1 MTDTAQAEPP
11 TGVPAVIRLNANPL
25 DWPRLPK
32 AVKAKLRDLRRARD
46 DGRLA
51 WRAVSDERAEAW
63 DDKRSVEARLTVLTG
78 GRPNSPWY
86 GHAQHANYYRLE
98 DDHPDVAE
106 QLTKLADAKT
116 NIERLDRLVEV
127 RAHHMDQLS
136 RLLNSLETY
145 LGEGLAAVA
154 DAIKIYK
161 GPAPSP
167 QKRETPTDA
176 VERCRRRL
184 RELDAERH
192 RVSSAPWHSAEAKR
206 RARAEIDAL
215 AARGQPNV
223 MPLIESRDE
232 TIYWAE
238 RLYTDTVIGGRMISA
253 VGDPQALPLLFWL
266 HRDAVVAKIEAQIDE
281 IADDQN
287 ALTKEQRAEQIG
299 EIDRDRLAIQRDE
312 EHWVSKAIEDGMTML
327 RRPEADP
334 RALLG
339 LDDSMPAPLNT

>member
-106 QLTKLADAKT
+106 QLTKLADAKA

-127 RAHHMDQLS
+127 RAHRMDQLS
-136 RLLNSLETY
+136 RLLSSIDDLPWRRPWRLLPMQSNSIRGRRHHLRSARPPRTQSSVAAAAFVNLTPTVTGSHRPHGLPQKPSGGRVRKSTRWLRAGNRTSAANREPRRVDL
-145 LGEGLAAVA
+145 LGGAAV
-154 DAIKIYK
+154 
-161 GPAPSP
+161 
-167 QKRETPTDA
+167 Q
-176 VERCRRRL
+176 RR
-184 RELDAERH
+184 
-192 RVSSAPWHSAEAKR
+192 
-206 RARAEIDAL
+206 
-215 AARGQPNV
+215 G
-223 MPLIESRDE
+223 
-232 TIYWAE
+232 Y
-238 RLYTDTVIGGRMISA
+238 
-253 VGDPQALPLLFWL
+253 
-266 HRDAVVAKIEAQIDE
+266 
-281 IADDQN
+281 
-287 ALTKEQRAEQIG
+287 
-299 EIDRDRLAIQRDE
+299 
-312 EHWVSKAIEDGMTML
+312 
-327 RRPEADP
+327 RRPI
-334 RALLG
+334 G
-339 LDDSMPAPLNT
+339 